1 MATYG
6 TYDCNIT
13 NKTLQV
19 NSSSSISGTIS
30 TQLSPNTIG
39 TIIEKPIYTYSYISN
54 NYISI
59 DNTYYEDK
67 YYAEYSNLGYLKQS
81 TNPKLY
87 QLNVGT
93 VLYMLHPEKGRI
105 FYVVRSLE
113 SAKEYEE
120 SNIPIASNKE
130 NFDNDKFGEKSLY
143 DIIRNENIKGKNK
156 VYLEAII
163 PTCADIMQYNDITPI
178 GNSMVLYVFSDKR
191 INSHVDNTHNGS
203 KFNIHSRLEITAVYS
218 KNNLIKNGGIVVA
231 LNTLDYLV
239 YKGEPSV
246 NVSLVNEPNLKHDMF
261 VSSGSNFTV
270 NLQTETKRQ
279 FILNLAKE
287 LYVATAFDMNPDKS
301 LSSFALDAITRAKEF
316 YKIASASKID
326 ENGKNVSLI

>member
-13 NKTLQV
+13 NTV
-19 NSSSSISGTIS
+19 S
-30 TQLSPNTIG
+30 TQLSSNSYG

-67 YYAEYSNLGYLKQS
+67 YYDEYSNLGYLKKS
-81 TNPKLY
+81 INPKLY

-113 SAKEYEE
+113 SAKEYTVE
-120 SNIPIASNKE
+120 NIPIASNKE
-130 NFDNDKFGEKSLY
+130 NFDNDIFGTKSLKN
-143 DIIRNENIKGKNK
+143 IITTENFKGKNK

-178 GNSMVLYVFSDKR
+178 GNSMVLYVFSDKS
-191 INSHVDNTHNGS
+191 INTHVDNTHNGS
-203 KFNIHSRLEITAVYS
+203 KFNIHSRLEITAVYP

>member
-13 NKTLQV
+13 NTVSTKLSS
-19 NSSSSISGTIS
+19 NSYGTA
-30 TQLSPNTIG
+30 
-39 TIIEKPIYTYSYISN
+39 IEKPIYTYSYISN

-59 DNTYYEDK
+59 DNTYYENK
-67 YYAEYSNLGYLKQS
+67 YYDEYSNLGYLNGT

-87 QLNVGT
+87 QINVGT

-113 SAKEYEE
+113 GTKEYTK

-130 NFDNDKFGEKSLY
+130 NFDNDNFGSKSLN
-143 DIIRNENIKGKNK
+143 DIIRNENFKGKNK

-163 PTCADIMQYNDITPI
+163 PVCADIMPYNDITPI
-178 GNSMVLYVFSDKR
+178 NNSMVLYVFSDTK
-191 INSHVDNTHNGS
+191 IKGHTDNTKDGS
-203 KFNIHSRLEITAVYS
+203 KFNIHSRLEITGIYA

>member
-1 MATYG
+1 MPNYG

-13 NKTLQV
+13 NTV
-19 NSSSSISGTIS
+19 S
-30 TQLSPNTIG
+30 TQLSSNSIG
-39 TIIEKPIYTYSYISN
+39 TVKEKPIYTYSYISN

-67 YYAEYSNLGYLKQS
+67 YYDEYSNLAYLKDR

-93 VLYMLHPEKGRI
+93 ILYMLHPEKGRI

-113 SAKEYEE
+113 NAEGYTN
-120 SNIPIASNKE
+120 SNIPIASDKE
-130 NFDNDKFGEKSLY
+130 NFDNDKFGAKSLQN
-143 DIIRNENIKGKNK
+143 IINNEKFKGKNR

-178 GNSMVLYVFSDKR
+178 GNSMVLYVFSDKK
-191 INSHVDNTHNGS
+191 IKTHTDNRQNGS
-203 KFNIHSRLEITAVYS
+203 KFNIHSRLEITAVYP
-218 KNNLIKNGGIVVA
+218 KNNLIKNGGIIVA